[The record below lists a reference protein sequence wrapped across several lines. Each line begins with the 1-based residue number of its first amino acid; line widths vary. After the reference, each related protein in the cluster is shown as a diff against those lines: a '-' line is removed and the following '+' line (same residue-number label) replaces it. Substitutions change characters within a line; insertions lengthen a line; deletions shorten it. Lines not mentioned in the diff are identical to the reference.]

1 MEKTTPFFTVL
12 MPVYN
17 AAPFLREA
25 VDSVLAQTFTDFEFL
40 IVNDGSTDATAE
52 ILASYTDPRIRIHHQ
67 ENKGVIGALNAGLA
81 LAQGT
86 YIARFDADDVCYPQR
101 LQQQHD
107 YFRKN
112 PDCVLLGSAA
122 DYIDEEGSYLFE
134 WQPEAYDT
142 TGLQKIARTICPL
155 DHPTVAYPRAV
166 ALRLGGYPAGAIH
179 FEDHLFWTAF
189 FGEGEVANLKE
200 PLIKHRF
207 NAQSVTIDEKWRG
220 PLFREIKHRSIQNGV
235 VSAEDAGALKALLQ
249 TQDLRG
255 YKQAAYHGMM
265 GKKYLWNCYRPRKAR
280 QHLAKAI
287 RLTPTRIEPYL
298 LLALSLLPRRW
309 ISGLYHKLKS

>member
-1 MEKTTPFFTVL
+1 MPFFTVL
-12 MPVYN
+12 MPAYN

-40 IVNDGSTDATAE
+40 IINDGSTDATAE
-52 ILASYTDPRIRIHHQ
+52 ILASYTDPRIRVHQQ
-67 ENKGVIGALNAGLA
+67 ENQGVIGALNAGLA
-81 LAQGT
+81 LAKGK

-101 LQQQHD
+101 LQRQHD

-122 DYIDEEGSYLFE
+122 DYIDEEGTYLFE
-134 WQPEAYDT
+134 WQPDACETA
-142 TGLQKIARTICPL
+142 GLQKAILSTCPL

-189 FGEGEVANLKE
+189 FREGTVANLQE

-220 PLFREIKHRSIQNGV
+220 PVFREIKYRAIREGKISPT
-235 VSAEDAGALKALLQ
+235 DAARLREILK
-249 TQDLRG
+249 TQDLRS
-255 YKQAAYHGMM
+255 YKEAAYHSMM

-280 QHLAKAI
+280 QHLLRAIQTQPAKA
-287 RLTPTRIEPYL
+287 EPYL
-298 LLALSLLPRRW
+298 LLLFSLLPSTW
-309 ISGLYHKLKS
+309 IQKLYHKLKS